1 MFEKI
6 KKKPLSE
13 KEIQGLI
20 MKYLSSR
27 KDIYFWRQNSGSFV
41 QRAKTILTT
50 LLNSLG
56 IDPHIKAR
64 VQGGFHTGIGRY
76 DCTSEKG
83 LPDIIVIYKGRFVG
97 FEVKNGSGRQR
108 QTQLRAE
115 AKIKQAGGF
124 YFVVRSVEDVKRNL
138 NEVEKIVSI

>member
-1 MFEKI
+1 MFKKF
-6 KKKPLSE
+6 KKKPMAE
-13 KEIQGLI
+13 REIQNLI
-20 MKYLSSR
+20 MKYLSSV
-27 KDIYFWRQNSGSFV
+27 KGIYFWRQNSGSFV

-50 LLNSLG
+50 VLNKLSV
-56 IDPHIKAR
+56 DPHIKAR

-97 FEVKNGSGRQR
+97 FEVKNETGRQR

-115 AKIKQAGGF
+115 AKIKEAGGF
-124 YFVVRSVEDVKRNL
+124 YFVVRNIEDVKRNL